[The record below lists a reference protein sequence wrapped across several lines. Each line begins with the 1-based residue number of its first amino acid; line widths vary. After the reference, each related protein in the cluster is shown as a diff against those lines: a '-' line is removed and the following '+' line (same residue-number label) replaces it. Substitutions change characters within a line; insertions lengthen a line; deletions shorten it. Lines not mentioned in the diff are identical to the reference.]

1 MLNGKNRKEGGG
13 GPKIGIRGDVFYGW
27 SLKTSELERESKASG
42 IGPFVN
48 PWILESNY
56 KKE

>member
-1 MLNGKNRKEGGG
+1 MLTGKNRRESKG
-13 GPKIGIRGDVFYGW
+13 GPKIGIRGDVVYGW

-48 PWILESNY
+48 P
-56 KKE
+56 

>member
-1 MLNGKNRKEGGG
+1 MLTGKNKKEGEG
-13 GPKIGIRGDVFYGW
+13 GPKIGIRRDVFYGW

-48 PWILESNY
+48 P
-56 KKE
+56 

>member
-1 MLNGKNRKEGGG
+1 MLTGKNRKEGEGD
-13 GPKIGIRGDVFYGW
+13 PKIGIKQDVFYGW

-48 PWILESNY
+48 P
-56 KKE
+56 